1 MRAFLVAAILLG
13 GCGSEGSAVDAPG
26 GGGDGPKAIDAPPGS
41 KRVFITA
48 SEHTGALGGVAGAD
62 ATCTTAAAAL
72 GGGPWKAW
80 LSTTTSNAIDRSTG
94 AGPWF
99 DTKGTV
105 AFTGRAQLTTMPA
118 TSLWYDEAG
127 VFLASDKIWTGTGFG
142 GTYVAALSGTA
153 PCAEWTSAAMS
164 NQAKVGQVGRSDVAW
179 TAQSNTTCDQMAHL
193 YCFEQ

>member
-26 GGGDGPKAIDAPPGS
+26 GGGDGPKAVDAPPGS

-80 LSTTTSNAIDRSTG
+80 LSTTTSNAIDRITG